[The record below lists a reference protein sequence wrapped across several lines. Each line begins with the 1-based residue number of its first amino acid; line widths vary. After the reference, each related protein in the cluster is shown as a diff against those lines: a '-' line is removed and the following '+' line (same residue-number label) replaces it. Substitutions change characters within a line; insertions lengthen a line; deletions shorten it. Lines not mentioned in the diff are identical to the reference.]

1 MTPRADVC
9 SKQLIKRA
17 AAAPEDKRV
26 PNIITGQ
33 TGSAAL
39 CPPPFVGMISDIRVK
54 RTQFGTS
61 VSVFCV
67 TSVFLTLLFFFLV
80 ICNFRSPICQALVL
94 EIGETVQILEKSEG
108 ETGSAAQ
115 RADIFSCAAFCKGI
129 FLVSAVVGA
138 FYPKANNISL

>member
-26 PNIITGQ
+26 HDIITGQ
-33 TGSAAL
+33 KGSAGL
-39 CPPPFVGMISDIRVK
+39 CSPPLVGMISEIRVK
-54 RTQFGTS
+54 RIWFLCNQCFLDS
-61 VSVFCV
+61 V
-67 TSVFLTLLFFFLV
+67 FLV

-108 ETGSAAQ
+108 ETRDRKCGSEGRYFQ
-115 RADIFSCAAFCKGI
+115 LCCVLYGNFPCFSCCG
-129 FLVSAVVGA
+129 
-138 FYPKANNISL
+138 SLLSQS